1 MQKKDKKNKSIITS
15 MIAPFKLLTN
25 KHMLL
30 VIPAAMYNGMEIAFF
45 TSIYPTSVAFSEAFG
60 GDTRKLVGVAGIL
73 IGVGT
78 LVGGLFFGV
87 LVDKIKFI
95 KSSMKTYFFN
105 SYALF

>member
-1 MQKKDKKNKSIITS
+1 MS
-15 MIAPFKLLTN
+15 PFRLLSN

-87 LVDKIKFI
+87 LVDRLQFI
-95 KSSMKTYFFN
+95 KSST
-105 SYALF
+105 